1 MLELPDYPWN
11 QLAPYREQASAHPGG
26 VVDLSIGTPIDS
38 TPQVIQQALADAANS
53 HGYPTTHGTIEVRQA
68 IVDWFARRRN
78 VTGLSTD
85 DVMPTVG
92 SKEMVAWLPLFLGLG
107 AGDIVVRPEIAYPTY
122 DIGAQLVG
130 ATPIATDDL
139 SELTAEQRERVKL
152 IWVNSPGNP
161 TGKVRD
167 TAQLAGIVAQAREM
181 GAVVASDECYAELGW
196 DEYEGQVPS
205 ILDPAVN
212 AGNLDDLFALYS
224 LSKQSNLAGYRA
236 AFVAG
241 APNLMPSLVNS
252 RKHAGMIVPGPI
264 QHAMVAALN
273 DDEHVAAQRELYRA
287 RRDMLRPALENFGLA
302 IEDSVAGLYLWCTAG
317 RPSFETIG
325 ALAELGIVA
334 GPGAFYGTAGE
345 RHVRVALTASDER
358 IAAAVE
364 RLNSSANR

>member
-11 QLAPYREQASAHPGG
+11 QLAPYREQAAKHPGG
-26 VVDLSIGTPIDS
+26 VVDLSIGTPVDD
-38 TPQVIQQALADAANS
+38 TPQLIQDALTDGANS
-53 HGYPTTHGTIEVRQA
+53 HGYPTTHGTVEVRQA
-68 IVDWFARRRN
+68 IVDWFARRRQ
-78 VTGLSTD
+78 VTGLGIN

-92 SKEMVAWLPLFLGLG
+92 SKEMVAWLPLFLGIG
-107 AGDIVVRPEIAYPTY
+107 AEDIVVRPKIAYPTY

-139 SELTAEQRERVKL
+139 DELSADELSRVKL

-161 TGKVRD
+161 TGKV
-167 TAQLAGIVAQAREM
+167 TSAEQLKKIVEQAREI

-196 DEYEGQVPS
+196 EEFEGQVPS
-205 ILDPAVN
+205 ILDPKVN
-212 AGNLDDLFALYS
+212 GGNLDNLLALYS

-241 APNLMPSLVNS
+241 APNLMPTLINS

-264 QHAMVAALN
+264 QHAMVVALN
-273 DDEHVAAQRELYRA
+273 DDEHVATQRELYRA
-287 RRDMLRPALENFGLA
+287 RRDALRPALENFGLR
-302 IEDSVAGLYLWCTAG
+302 IEDSVAGLYLWCTQD

-325 ALAELGIVA
+325 ALAQLGIVA